1 MQRRE
6 FIKVNAALA
15 ASLALPKAI
24 FSQTEILINQPIQ
37 AVFLQIKAKNIGG
50 SHESC
55 VIK

>member
-1 MQRRE
+1 MQGRE

-50 SHESC
+50 SQESC